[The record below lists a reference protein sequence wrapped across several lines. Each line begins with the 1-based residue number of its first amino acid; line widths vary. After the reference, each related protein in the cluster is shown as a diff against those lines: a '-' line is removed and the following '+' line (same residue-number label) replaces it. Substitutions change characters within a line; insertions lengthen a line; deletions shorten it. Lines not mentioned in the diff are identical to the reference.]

1 MDLFSCKTR
10 PWHPFHAAYRWK
22 KVDTFLLLDVDLHSA
37 LQVPCPLIGFS
48 CKKKSLPQRN
58 VRADKSI
65 FLGECS
71 EAECWTNDCVLLT
84 ETDAYVCSFCQ
95 GVWAFPILF
104 VTAKLPLMRIKFS
117 WKIISHELSGAVF
130 LARFV
135 NSLFPKTESL
145 VKINSESL
153 QF

>member
-1 MDLFSCKTR
+1 MAPLSCCLQMEKSRYFFITWCW
-10 PWHPFHAAYRWK
+10 P
-22 KVDTFLLLDVDLHSA
+22 TFCSTSA
-37 LQVPCPLIGFS
+37 VPTNWFQLQ
-48 CKKKSLPQRN
+48 KKSLPQRN